1 MHPSDSLLA
10 DEQRTMS
17 RDERA
22 RRTSELLA
30 RAQDATGQERDD
42 LLGEVVLIN
51 RRVADAVANRYRRRG
66 IPLEDLQQVAYEGLV
81 KAVNRFDPTV
91 REDLLT
97 YAVPTIRGEIQRH
110 FRDQGWMVRP
120 PRRVQELQRDL
131 TIATDRLEQ
140 QLGREPTAE
149 EVERELGITREQH
162 REALQGLGCFQPTSL
177 DQPVGAESGTSLG
190 EVLPQESDHDAAEA
204 RAVLAPVMR
213 GLSERDKRV
222 LFLRFYEDQ
231 TQREIGDELG
241 VSQVQVSRVLTRIIE
256 TMREQIGS
264 EHLPTR

>member
-1 MHPSDSLLA
+1 MHGPTPALGD
-10 DEQRTMS
+10 DHRTMS
-17 RDERA
+17 REERS
-22 RRTSELLA
+22 RRTAELLG
-30 RAQDATGQERDD
+30 RAQEATGPERDD
-42 LLGEVVLIN
+42 LLAEVVLVN

-81 KAVNRFDPTV
+81 KAVSRFDPTV
-91 REDLLT
+91 RDDLLT

-131 TIATDRLEQ
+131 TMATDRLEQ
-140 QLGREPTAE
+140 ELGREPTDE
-149 EVERELGITREQH
+149 EVERELGITPEEH

-177 DQPVGAESGTSLG
+177 DQPVGNDAGTSLG
-190 EVLPQESDHDAAEA
+190 EVLPQEPDEGAAEA
-204 RAVLAPVMR
+204 RAMLAPVMR

-222 LFLRFYEDQ
+222 LYLRFYEDQ

-241 VSQVQVSRVLTRIIE
+241 VSQVQVSRVLTRILE
-256 TMREQIGS
+256 TMREQIGA
-264 EHLPTR
+264 EHPPAP

>member
-1 MHPSDSLLA
+1 MQLSDPLLT

-22 RRTSELLA
+22 RRTSELLG
-30 RAQDATGQERDD
+30 RAQQATGQERDD
-42 LLGEVVLIN
+42 YLTEVVLIN

-81 KAVNRFDPTV
+81 KAVSRFDPTV

-131 TIATDRLEQ
+131 TMATDRLEQ
-140 QLGREPTAE
+140 ELGREPTAE
-149 EVERELGITREQH
+149 EVERELGITPEEH
-162 REALQGLGCFQPTSL
+162 RDALQGLGCFQPTSL
-177 DQPVGAESGTSLG
+177 DQPVGSESGTSLG
-190 EVLPQESDHDAAEA
+190 DVLRQEPDEGAAEA

-222 LFLRFYEDQ
+222 LYLRFYEDQ

-241 VSQVQVSRVLTRIIE
+241 VSQVQVSRVLSRIIE
-256 TMREQIGS
+256 TMREQIGPQ
-264 EHLPTR
+264 HAPAP

>member
-1 MHPSDSLLA
+1 MPSSTSALGD
-10 DEQRTMS
+10 DHRTMS
-17 RDERA
+17 REERS
-22 RRTSELLA
+22 RRTAERLGRAQEATGPEREGLLA
-30 RAQDATGQERDD
+30 
-42 LLGEVVLIN
+42 EVVLVN

-97 YAVPTIRGEIQRH
+97 YAVPTIRGEVQRW
-110 FRDQGWMVRP
+110 FRDQSWMVRP

-131 TIATDRLEQ
+131 TMATDRLEQ
-140 QLGREPTAE
+140 ELGREPTDE
-149 EVERELGITREQH
+149 EVERELGITPEEH

-177 DQPVGAESGTSLG
+177 DQPVGSESGTSLG
-190 EVLPQESDHDAAEA
+190 EVLPQDPDEGPAEA

-213 GLSERDKRV
+213 GLSERDRRV
-222 LFLRFYEDQ
+222 LYLRFYEDQ

-241 VSQVQVSRVLTRIIE
+241 VSQVQVSRVLTRILE
-256 TMREQIGS
+256 TMREQIGA
-264 EHLPTR
+264 EHPPAP

>member
-1 MHPSDSLLA
+1 MQPHPTSL
-10 DEQRTMS
+10 DDDRRTIS
-17 RDERA
+17 RAERA
-22 RRTSELLA
+22 RRTTDLLHRA
-30 RAQDATGQERDD
+30 RTATGAERDD
-42 LLGEVVLIN
+42 LLAEVVLVN

-81 KAVNRFDPTV
+81 KAVQRFDPTV

-149 EVERELGITREQH
+149 EVEQELGITGEEH

-177 DQPVGAESGTSLG
+177 DQPVGSEGGTSLG
-190 EVLPQESDHDAAEA
+190 EILPQDPDEGAAEA

-213 GLSERDKRV
+213 QLSDRDKRV
-222 LFLRFYEDQ
+222 LYLRFYEDQ

-256 TMREQIGS
+256 TMREQIGV
-264 EHLPTR
+264 ELPPGR

>member
-1 MHPSDSLLA
+1 MHTSHAALGIDH
-10 DEQRTMS
+10 RTVS
-17 RDERA
+17 REERS
-22 RRTSELLA
+22 RRTA
-30 RAQDATGQERDD
+30 D
-42 LLGEVVLIN
+42 LLGRAQEATGSERDALLSEVVLLN
-51 RRVADAVANRYRRRG
+51 QRVADAVANRYRRRG

-81 KAVNRFDPTV
+81 KAVHRFDPTV
-91 REDLLT
+91 RDDLLT

-131 TIATDRLEQ
+131 TMATDRLEQ
-140 QLGREPTAE
+140 ELGREPTAE
-149 EVERELGITREQH
+149 EVEAELGITPEEH

-177 DQPVGAESGTSLG
+177 DQPVGNDAGTSLG
-190 EVLPQESDHDAAEA
+190 EVLPQEPDEGAAEA

-222 LFLRFYEDQ
+222 LYLRFYEDQ

-241 VSQVQVSRVLTRIIE
+241 VSQVQVSRVLTRILE
-256 TMREQIGS
+256 SMREQIGP
-264 EHLPTR
+264 EHPPAP

>member
-1 MHPSDSLLA
+1 MHDHPTLTEDH
-10 DEQRTMS
+10 RTVS
-17 RDERA
+17 REERS
-22 RRTSELLA
+22 RRTAELLG
-30 RAQDATGQERDD
+30 RAQEATGSGREE
-42 LLGEVVLIN
+42 LLGEVVLLN
-51 RRVADAVANRYRRRG
+51 QRVADAVANRYRRRG

-81 KAVNRFDPTV
+81 KAVRRFDPTV

-131 TIATDRLEQ
+131 SMATDRLEQ
-140 QLGREPTAE
+140 ELGREPTAE
-149 EVERELGITREQH
+149 EVEDALGITPEEH

-177 DQPVGAESGTSLG
+177 DQPVGGDTGTSLG
-190 EVLPQESDHDAAEA
+190 EVLPQEPDEGAAEA

-222 LFLRFYEDQ
+222 LYLRFYEDQ

-241 VSQVQVSRVLTRIIE
+241 VSQVQVSRVLTRILGS
-256 TMREQIGS
+256 MRDQIGA
-264 EHLPTR
+264 EHPPAP